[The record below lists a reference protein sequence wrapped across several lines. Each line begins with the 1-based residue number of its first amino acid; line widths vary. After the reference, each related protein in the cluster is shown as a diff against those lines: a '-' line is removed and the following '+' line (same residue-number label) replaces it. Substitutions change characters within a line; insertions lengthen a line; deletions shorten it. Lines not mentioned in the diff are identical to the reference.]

1 MFGWAHSLA
10 VGLIGLALL
19 AAPSAFA
26 ETNSD
31 IGIVVLHGT
40 QGRPGDNTI
49 RSFVNDLEDAG
60 YRTQVP
66 EMCWS
71 ADRIY
76 DATYLD
82 CLKEIDAAVAALR
95 AAGARRIVVA
105 GQSRGGNA
113 AIVYAVQHP
122 DLAGVIALAPAA
134 IPEQLVRNPDIANS
148 IVKAQQMVDSGN
160 ADRRASFADSNN
172 GRPFTVNTTA
182 ATYLSFHQPGGP
194 ADYPE
199 RLPQLHVPIIWI
211 AGIHDP
217 LQDQSAEF
225 FQRIPTNPLN
235 QYVQVDADHRGTP
248 RAGTEAVLAWLA
260 RLPPN

>member
-1 MFGWAHSLA
+1 MMGFMRLV
-10 VGLIGLALL
+10 VGFIGMALL
-19 AAPSAFA
+19 AASSAA
-26 ETNSD
+26 AQTSD

-40 QGRPGDNTI
+40 QGNPDSDTI
-49 RSFVNDLEDAG
+49 RFFVSDLERAG

-66 EMCWS
+66 VMCWS
-71 ADRIY
+71 ANRIF
-76 DATYLD
+76 DKTYLD
-82 CLKEIDAAVAALR
+82 CLKEIDGAIAALR
-95 AAGARRIVVA
+95 AAGARRIAVA
-105 GQSRGGNA
+105 GHSRGGSA
-113 AIVYAVQHP
+113 AIVYAIQHP
-122 DLAGVIALAPAA
+122 DLAGVISLAPSAN
-134 IPEQLVRNPDIANS
+134 PEQYIRNPDIADS
-148 IVKAQQMVDSGN
+148 IAKAQQMVDDGN
-160 ADRRASFADSNN
+160 ADGRASFADFNN

-225 FQRIPTNPLN
+225 FQRIPANPLN
-235 QYVQVDADHRGTP
+235 QYVKVDADHRGTP

-260 RLPPN
+260 HLPAK